1 MKRIASTIVIITT
14 LVLFAGNIFAQGVSQ
29 ASAIFLMISP
39 GARAGGMGETNVA
52 LANDAYA
59 TYWNPAG
66 LGSIKG
72 KQFSG
77 MHANWLPQ
85 LDLPDLFYDFASYV
99 QNFEGIGT
107 VGFSA
112 TYLNMGEQEHRDE
125 HNNFMGTFSSYE
137 MAIGLSYGVQLTENF
152 AVGST
157 LKYVYSRLTPY
168 STGEQPGK
176 GTGSSV
182 AVDIGLLWMPGF
194 FKKTTIGINLQNLGP
209 KITYIDASQA
219 DPIPTNLKLGFAYR
233 ALTGEFN
240 NLTFSVD
247 FNKMLVTKYT
257 DGTSD
262 PFYKALFTSWTKG
275 GFNQQIKNANLGGG
289 AEYWYANTF
298 SLRAGYFYEDIGKRR
313 FATFGAGIRM
323 SIYQFDFGYITGE
336 EGNPLTDT
344 MRFSLSFIF

>member
-1 MKRIASTIVIITT
+1 
-14 LVLFAGNIFAQGVSQ
+14 
-29 ASAIFLMISP
+29 
-39 GARAGGMGETNVA
+39 
-52 LANDAYA
+52 
-59 TYWNPAG
+59 
-66 LGSIKG
+66 
-72 KQFSG
+72 
-77 MHANWLPQ
+77 
-85 LDLPDLFYDFASYV
+85 
-99 QNFEGIGT
+99 
-107 VGFSA
+107 
-112 TYLNMGEQEHRDE
+112 
-125 HNNFMGTFSSYE
+125 MGTFSSYE